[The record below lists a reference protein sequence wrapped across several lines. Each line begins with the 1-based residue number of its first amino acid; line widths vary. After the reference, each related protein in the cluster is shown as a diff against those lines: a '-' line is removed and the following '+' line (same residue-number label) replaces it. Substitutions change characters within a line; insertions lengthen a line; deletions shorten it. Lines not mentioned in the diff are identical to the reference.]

1 MEVVAR
7 LRNLLQER
15 GWSEYRLAKEAGLS
29 QTTITNLFKR
39 NNLPTLP
46 TLEAICR
53 AFDMTLAQFF
63 MEDDFVE
70 ITPAQKDL
78 LKKWNALH
86 PEQKRIIQ
94 KLLNAIYEENQGTPS

>member
-53 AFDMTLAQFF
+53 AFDTCPIFYGGRFCGTYSSAKRLI
-63 MEDDFVE
+63 EKVE
-70 ITPAQKDL
+70 
-78 LKKWNALH
+78 
-86 PEQKRIIQ
+86 R
-94 KLLNAIYEENQGTPS
+94 PSPRAETHHTEAFKCNL